1 MRLLTPSRSV
11 EGFTILLDNPAETPE
26 ITFDGNV
33 WIPDTQWMRVTDSL
47 RDHMLTLLWDSRD
60 KLFKNPPSKKM
71 LENIFAPLTVID
83 TSGNLAVH
91 TNLPLPSDLK
101 EGKGVFELKGI
112 QILKSSIEALWHLK
126 AYVVN
131 TPVVDIDWGES
142 KSQAA
147 ENEIREI
154 TLIEQEVPSEDND
167 DTLKLNTDEEY
178 NARKF
183 AAKERVK
190 EARLKAI
197 LARRAAEVETQ
208 RYFEEF
214 NINDSESTFSEYDIS
229 DFSGDEGE
237 GEEEDK

>member
-1 MRLLTPSRSV
+1 M
-11 EGFTILLDNPAETPE
+11 LDTPAETPE
-26 ITFDGNV
+26 IAFDGNC
-33 WIPDTQWMRVTDSL
+33 WQPDTQWMRVTDSW
-47 RDHMLTLLWDSRD
+47 RDHLLALLWDSRD
-60 KLFKNPPSKKM
+60 KLFKNPPSKKT
-71 LENIFAPLTVID
+71 LENIFAPITVID
-83 TSGNLAVH
+83 TSGNLLVNS
-91 TNLPLPSDLK
+91 NLPLPTDLK
-101 EGKGVFELKGI
+101 EGKGVFELTGI
-112 QILKSSIEALWHLK
+112 QILKSSIQALWHLK

-131 TPVVDIDWGES
+131 TPVVDIDWDES

-154 TLIEQEVPSEDND
+154 TLIDQEVAEESSD
-167 DTLKLNTDEEY
+167 LLRLNTDEEY

-214 NINDSESTFSEYDIS
+214 NINDAESTFSEYDIS
-229 DFSGDEGE
+229 DFSGDETE
-237 GEEEDK
+237 GEEAENK